1 MKYRWSLAPSQPLLT
16 GQLIRELPLSPLI
29 AQCLVNRGVTSKAEV
44 GEFLNPRLKLLADP
58 YLIPQMEVAVERL
71 WKARNNNERLL
82 IYGDYDVDGVSST
95 ALLTEMLTTL
105 GWLVQPHLPGRF
117 DDGYGLS
124 ALSLEKCLEQFKA
137 DIVLAVD
144 CGSTAVEA
152 IRYLNQRKI
161 DVIVLDHHQVSDPP
175 PEPVAMVNP
184 QYSDDYPNFQELC
197 SVGLAFK
204 LAHALVKRGRQ
215 EGLQKERDLD
225 LKQYL
230 DLVAL
235 GTIADLVPLTGENR
249 KLVRSGLEQLG
260 QTDRP
265 GLIAL
270 KKVAG
275 VSRPVTVFNVGF
287 HLGPRLNAAGRMDNP
302 RTALEVLMAKD
313 QIEADKAAEVLDKH
327 NTKRREIEHLISS
340 QAVENVREQFDPS
353 RDFVIVEGNMD
364 WHLGVI
370 GIVAS
375 RVMREFYRPTFILAS
390 DGEGWK
396 GSARS
401 IEGFDLAEA
410 MRNCDDLLNDHGGHA
425 MAAGV
430 SVKPGRLDAFRER
443 INEIARHIIT
453 PDMFQP
459 PLKLDAETDLSELT
473 LVHVEKMRQL
483 EPLGQGN
490 PEIQLLI
497 GNLTRSSPVYRMGR
511 DKQHAKFWVTDER
524 SACEV
529 IAWNLKPE
537 DEPESN
543 FDIAVAPQ
551 INEFN
556 GRKTIQLKFIDWR
569 PSKGVAHQGST

>member
-1 MKYRWSLAPSQPLLT
+1 M
-16 GQLIRELPLSPLI
+16 
-29 AQCLVNRGVTSKAEV
+29 AQCLVNRGVASKAEV
-44 GEFLNPRLKLLADP
+44 SEFLNPKLKLLADP
-58 YLIPQMEVAVERL
+58 FLIPNMDAAVERL
-71 WKARNNNERLL
+71 WKARENNERLL

-95 ALLTEMLTTL
+95 ALLTEMLTEL
-105 GWLVQPHLPGRF
+105 GWTVQPYLPGRF

-124 ALSLEKCLEQFKA
+124 AEALEKCIEQFET
-137 DIVLAVD
+137 DVVLAVD

-152 IRYLNQRKI
+152 IEFLNERQI
-161 DVIVLDHHQVSDPP
+161 DVLVLDHHQVSDPP
-175 PEPVAMVNP
+175 PKPLAMVNP
-184 QYSDDYPNFQELC
+184 QLSDDYPNFQELC

-225 LKQYL
+225 LRQYL

-235 GTIADLVPLTGENR
+235 GTVADLVPLTGENR

-260 QTDRP
+260 ETDRP
-265 GLIAL
+265 GVVAL
-270 KKVAG
+270 KNVAN
-275 VSRPVTVFNVGF
+275 VSKPVTVFNVGF
-287 HLGPRLNAAGRMDNP
+287 QLGPRLNAAGRMDNP
-302 RTALEVLMAKD
+302 DASLNLLLAKD
-313 QIEADKAAEVLDKH
+313 RYEAEKAAETLNNH
-327 NTKRREIEHLISS
+327 NDERRKIERDIST
-340 QAVENVREQFDPS
+340 QAVESVRKRFDPKN
-353 RDFVIVEGNMD
+353 DFVIVEGNME

-390 DGEGWK
+390 DGDGWK

-410 MRNCDDLLNDHGGHA
+410 MRGCDDLLNDHGGHA

-443 INEIARHIIT
+443 INEIAKKTIT

-459 PLKLDAETDLSELT
+459 PLKLDAGTDLSELT
-473 LVHVEKMRQL
+473 LVHIEEMSQL

-490 PEIQLLI
+490 PEIQLLVAE
-497 GNLTRSSPVYRMGR
+497 LTLSSPIYRMGR
-511 DKQHAKFWVTDER
+511 DKQHAKFWVTDEHG
-524 SACEV
+524 ACEV
-529 IAWNLKPE
+529 VAWNLKPE
-537 DEPESN
+537 DEPQDT

-551 INEFN
+551 INDFN
-556 GRKTIQLKFIDWR
+556 GRRSVQLKLIDWR
-569 PSKGVAHQGST
+569 PAKG

>member
-1 MKYRWSLAPSQPLLT
+1 M
-16 GQLIRELPLSPLI
+16 
-29 AQCLVNRGVTSKAEV
+29 AQCLVNRGVARKVEV
-44 GEFLNPRLKLLADP
+44 SEFLNPKLKLLADP
-58 YLIPQMEVAVERL
+58 FLIPNMDAAVERL
-71 WKARNNNERLL
+71 WKARENNERLL

-95 ALLTEMLTTL
+95 ALLTEMLTEL
-105 GWLVQPHLPGRF
+105 GWTVQPYLPGRF

-124 ALSLEKCLEQFKA
+124 AEALEKCIEQFET
-137 DIVLAVD
+137 DVVLAVD

-152 IRYLNQRKI
+152 IEFLNERQI
-161 DVIVLDHHQVSDPP
+161 DILVLDHHQVSDPP
-175 PEPVAMVNP
+175 PKPLAMVNP
-184 QYSDDYPNFQELC
+184 QLSDDYPNFQELC

-225 LKQYL
+225 LRQYL

-235 GTIADLVPLTGENR
+235 GTVADLVPLTGENR

-260 QTDRP
+260 ETDRP
-265 GLIAL
+265 GVVAL
-270 KKVAG
+270 KNVAN
-275 VSRPVTVFNVGF
+275 VSKPVTVFNVGF

-302 RTALEVLMAKD
+302 DASLNLLLAKD
-313 QIEADKAAEVLDKH
+313 RYEAEKAAETLNNH
-327 NTKRREIEHLISS
+327 NDERRKIERDIST
-340 QAVENVREQFDPS
+340 QAVESVRKRFDPKN
-353 RDFVIVEGNMD
+353 DFVIVEGNME

-390 DGEGWK
+390 DGDGWK

-410 MRNCDDLLNDHGGHA
+410 MRGCDDLLNDHGGHA

-443 INEIARHIIT
+443 INEIAKKNIT

-459 PLKLDAETDLSELT
+459 PLKLDAGTDLSELT
-473 LVHVEKMRQL
+473 LVHIEEMSQL

-490 PEIQLLI
+490 PEIQLLVAE
-497 GNLTRSSPVYRMGR
+497 LTLSSPIYRMGR
-511 DKQHAKFWVTDER
+511 DKQHAKFWVTDEHG
-524 SACEV
+524 ACEV
-529 IAWNLKPE
+529 VAWNLKPE
-537 DEPESN
+537 DEPQDT

-551 INEFN
+551 INDFN
-556 GRKTIQLKFIDWR
+556 GRRSVQLKLIDWR
-569 PSKGVAHQGST
+569 PAKG

>member
-16 GQLIRELPLSPLI
+16 GQLIRELPLSPLM
-29 AQCLVNRGVTSKAEV
+29 AQCLVNRGVASKAEV
-44 GEFLNPRLKLLADP
+44 SEFLNPKLKLLADP
-58 YLIPQMEVAVERL
+58 FLIPNMDAAVERL
-71 WKARNNNERLL
+71 WKARENNERLL

-95 ALLTEMLTTL
+95 ALLTEMLTEL
-105 GWLVQPHLPGRF
+105 GWTVQPYLPGRF

-124 ALSLEKCLEQFKA
+124 AEALEKCIEQFET
-137 DIVLAVD
+137 DVVLAVD

-152 IRYLNQRKI
+152 IEFLNERQI
-161 DVIVLDHHQVSDPP
+161 DVLVLDHHQVSDPP
-175 PEPVAMVNP
+175 PKPLAMVNP
-184 QYSDDYPNFQELC
+184 QLSDDYPNFQELC

-225 LKQYL
+225 LRQYL

-235 GTIADLVPLTGENR
+235 GTVADLVPLTGENR
-249 KLVRSGLEQLG
+249 KLVRFGLEQLG
-260 QTDRP
+260 ETDRP
-265 GLIAL
+265 GVVAL
-270 KKVAG
+270 KNVAN
-275 VSRPVTVFNVGF
+275 VSKPVTVFNVGF
-287 HLGPRLNAAGRMDNP
+287 QLGPRLNAAGRMDNP
-302 RTALEVLMAKD
+302 DASLNLLLAKD
-313 QIEADKAAEVLDKH
+313 RYEAEKAAETLNNH
-327 NTKRREIEHLISS
+327 NDERRKIERDIST
-340 QAVENVREQFDPS
+340 QAVESVRKRFDPKN
-353 RDFVIVEGNMD
+353 DFVIVEGNME

-390 DGEGWK
+390 DGDGWK

-410 MRNCDDLLNDHGGHA
+410 MRGCDDLLNDHGGHA

-443 INEIARHIIT
+443 INEIAKKTIT

-459 PLKLDAETDLSELT
+459 PLKLDAGTDLSELT
-473 LVHVEKMRQL
+473 LVHIEEMSQL

-490 PEIQLLI
+490 PEIQLLVAE
-497 GNLTRSSPVYRMGR
+497 LTLSSPLYRMGR
-511 DKQHAKFWVTDER
+511 DKQHAKFWVTDEHG
-524 SACEV
+524 ACEV
-529 IAWNLKPE
+529 VAWNLKPE
-537 DEPESN
+537 DEPQDT

-551 INEFN
+551 INDFN
-556 GRKTIQLKFIDWR
+556 GRRSVQLKLIDWR
-569 PSKGVAHQGST
+569 PAKG